1 MVVFGER
8 GKPEDSGKNLLV
20 QSREPTNKLN
30 PLESRVV
37 SKDKRV
43 GKYAGSREAQNTRE
57 RRGAG
62 KFYLRIYFSR
72 FYTLSEIKGYS
83 SFKSSFQIWQKNCCS

>member
-8 GKPEDSGKNLLV
+8 GKPENSGKNLFV
-20 QSREPTNKLN
+20 QSREPTNN

-43 GKYAGSREAQNTRE
+43 GKYARSRETQNTRE

-62 KFYLRIYFSR
+62 KFYLLIYFSC